1 MEEQRSELSDIQE
14 FFKRRA
20 EIEKKYSRDLE
31 GLFRTAYNKHKD
43 VLRGEDVPS
52 STAILRELVKE
63 TKFTARNHAV
73 VEQIFGTVILGRCQN
88 IGVDVGRVYKQVSN
102 FCNNIIFSLT
112 NDIQS
117 SAEMLVQKYRKV
129 SLGCYMNFIQR
140 LKSIR
145 QIKKT
150 LNLHRK
156 N

>member
-31 GLFRTAYNKHKD
+31 GLFRTAYNKHRD

-63 TKFTARNHAV
+63 TKYTARNHAV

-102 FCNNIIFSLT
+102 FCNNNLFT
-112 NDIQS
+112 NQ
-117 SAEMLVQKYRKV
+117 
-129 SLGCYMNFIQR
+129 
-140 LKSIR
+140 
-145 QIKKT
+145 
-150 LNLHRK
+150 
-156 N
+156 